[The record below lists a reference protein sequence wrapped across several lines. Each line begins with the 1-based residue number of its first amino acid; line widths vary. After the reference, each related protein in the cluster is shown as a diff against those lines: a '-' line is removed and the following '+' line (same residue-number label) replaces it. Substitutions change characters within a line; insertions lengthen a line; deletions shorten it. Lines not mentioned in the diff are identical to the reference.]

1 VLPAKEIGM
10 SAGQRSTRQ
19 AGANSM
25 NAYAVTALSQYA
37 TASRVPQTGI
47 YEIIHH
53 GQHREAHEAVLI
65 AGNPIPRCEGCGE
78 AVELRFLRSVPH
90 TFQGGFRID
99 A

>member
-1 VLPAKEIGM
+1 
-10 SAGQRSTRQ
+10 
-19 AGANSM
+19 M

-78 AVELRFLRSVPH
+78 PVELRLLRSVPH